1 MHFIP
6 IIFNYFTLPRINII
20 LLFKWNYF
28 TLFQGDM
35 EFIYVNFTI
44 LFLTQA
50 VVDQC
55 ASKYYY

>member
-20 LLFKWNYF
+20 LLFKWKYF